1 MLMMKGDERPGDGK
15 PQRKQQ
21 KNKIGIDSIEIC
33 ILDSIQIM
41 NTLKIV
47 SSGVRNNK
55 STAGS

>member
-33 ILDSIQIM
+33 ILDSIEIM
-41 NTLKIV
+41 NTL
-47 SSGVRNNK
+47 
-55 STAGS
+55 